1 MVSVVEFAEPPRE
14 YLSAMKVTPS
24 YVVSVVEPESTA
36 TTSGRF
42 MGLGEL
48 TLDELDE
55 LEELV
60 LLIDELDELEDGSG
74 PADDDVPPSVP
85 QAVNNETQ
93 RIAASDDVEA
103 TGFRESLFI
112 YAPNVILLC
121 DLLLSFSG

>member
-1 MVSVVEFAEPPRE
+1 
-14 YLSAMKVTPS
+14 
-24 YVVSVVEPESTA
+24 
-36 TTSGRF
+36 

-74 PADDDVPPSVP
+74 SADDEVPPSVP
-85 QAVNNETQ
+85 QAVNSETQ
-93 RIAASDDVEA
+93 IIAASDDVEA
-103 TGFRESLFI
+103 AGVRESFFI

-121 DLLLSFSG
+121 DLLLDFHGDNTVRASYDYTIDLKIYHIIL